1 MQTASPAFSLLPL
14 EDLIDYTPPTVGI
27 EATIWDAIALMN
39 QYQPL
44 AQYILVVESWRVVGS
59 FSWEDVLQVVKSQVD
74 LRSSKITEV
83 MRFPAIKIKYSQ
95 LQDTKSILQLVADQK
110 EPILVEDEKEQLIGS
125 ITPETIT
132 YLLLKDYQSKI
143 TEAEQVSDKKQ
154 KKLYSKNKIKD
165 KKNIEKITDFQQV
178 IESSIEGI
186 VITDIAG
193 NITCLNSSFTKI
205 FNYTSDKLNASG
217 GLSFL
222 WKDPAQYQ
230 ELFATIETGES
241 WHNELEFTNY
251 KGDVL
256 YINVRINAIQNAMGK
271 TIGTFGIYTNI
282 TEKVKR
288 QEALRLK
295 NRAFN
300 ASRNGIA
307 IYDVRL
313 ASKPIVYANP
323 EFERICSDSILD
335 GSESKNYFIKN
346 LNSEIN
352 QLLKSQYNLS
362 SKHCNLTLNNYCR
375 DGRELWSQL
384 SISPV
389 FNRDNRVTHYIC
401 MQTDVTKR
409 KQMEMSLLITQEKLQ
424 YMLFSSTGVIYSS
437 EIHENYAVTFITDN
451 IVEITGFHAEDILCD
466 SNFWISHI
474 HPEDIQLFIAGV
486 AKIFIH
492 EKVSLEYRF
501 LHKNGHY
508 IWIYEQSKLVKD
520 DADNL
525 LEIIGYRIDI
535 SERKQ
540 LEEDLKLALD
550 KEKEVNELKNSFVS
564 MTSHEFRTPLSTILS
579 SAELLENYR
588 NKWDEEKQIKHFNRI
603 KNAVEHMI
611 NLLNDVLFFG
621 KAEAD
626 KLDFN
631 PEKLDLVEY
640 TRQLIEDV
648 QINQDTKK
656 IDQSNKNIQFI
667 TNETKL
673 SGYFDEKILSHIL
686 NNLLSNAIKYS
697 KPNTTVK
704 FTLYSQESQAV
715 FEIQDEGI
723 GIPSEDLPSLF
734 DSFHRCKN
742 VGNIQGTG
750 LGLSIVKK
758 CVEMLQGEINVTSE
772 VGVGTK
778 FIVSIPLKS
787 SC

>member
-1 MQTASPAFSLLPL
+1 MQTALPAFSLLPL
-14 EDLIDYTPPTVGI
+14 EDLIDYTPPTVGV

-59 FSWEDVLQVVKSQVD
+59 FSWEDALQVVKSQVD
-74 LRSSKITEV
+74 LRNSKITEV
-83 MRFPAIKIKYSQ
+83 MRFPAIKIEYSQ
-95 LQDTKSILQLVADQK
+95 LQDTKSILQLIADRK
-110 EPILVEDEKEQLIGS
+110 EPILIEDEKGQLIGY
-125 ITPETIT
+125 ITPETIS
-132 YLLLKDYQSKI
+132 YLLLKDFQFKLA
-143 TEAEQVSDKKQ
+143 EAEQVSNKKQ
-154 KKLYSKNKIKD
+154 NIIYSKNNTANKD
-165 KKNIEKITDFQQV
+165 DLEHLPDLQQAIEN
-178 IESSIEGI
+178 SIEGI
-186 VITDIAG
+186 AVTDIAG
-193 NITCLNSSFTKI
+193 NIICLNSSFTKL
-205 FNYTSDKLNASG
+205 FNYTSEKLNASG

-222 WKDPAQYQ
+222 WKDSTQYQ
-230 ELFATIETGES
+230 EFLSTIETGES
-241 WHNELEFTNY
+241 WHNELEFTNH

-256 YINVRINAIQNAMGK
+256 YIHVGINAIQNAMGQ
-271 TIGTFGIYTNI
+271 TIGTFSIYTNI
-282 TEKVKR
+282 TEEVKV

-295 NRAFN
+295 NKAFN
-300 ASRNGIA
+300 ASKNGIA

-323 EFERICSDSILD
+323 EFERICDDSILN
-335 GSESKNYFIKN
+335 GSEYKNYFIEK

-352 QLLKSQYNLS
+352 KLLKLQYNPS
-362 SKHCNLTLNNYCR
+362 SKHCNLTLSNYCR

-389 FNRDNRVTHYIC
+389 VNRSKRVTHYIC
-401 MQTDVTKR
+401 MQTDITKR
-409 KQMEMSLLITQEKLQ
+409 KQIELSLLITQEKLQ

-437 EIHENYAVTFITDN
+437 EIDEKYTVTFITDN
-451 IVEITGFHAEDILCD
+451 IINITGFQAEDILCD
-466 SNFWISHI
+466 SNFWVNHI
-474 HPEDIQLFIAGV
+474 HPEDRQLFITGV
-486 AKIFIH
+486 AKIFTH
-492 EKVSLEYRF
+492 ERVSIEYRF
-501 LHKNGHY
+501 LHKDGHY
-508 IWIYEQSKLVKD
+508 IWIYEQSKLVTD
-520 DADNL
+520 DADNP

-540 LEEDLKLALD
+540 LEEDLQLALE
-550 KEKEVNELKNSFVS
+550 KEKEVNELKNSFIA

-588 NKWDEEKQIKHFNRI
+588 NKWDEEKQIKHFSRI
-603 KNAVEHMI
+603 KNAVEHMV
-611 NLLNDVLFFG
+611 NLLNNVLFFG

-626 KLDFN
+626 KLDCN
-631 PEKLDLVEY
+631 PEKLDIVEY
-640 TRQLIEDV
+640 SRQLTEDV

-656 IDQSNKNIQFI
+656 IDHSNKNIQFI

-673 SGYFDEKILSHIL
+673 IGYLDEKILSHIL

-697 KPNTTVK
+697 KPGTTVK
-704 FTLYSQESQAV
+704 FTLSSQQKQVV

-758 CVEMLQGEINVTSE
+758 CVEILQGDIKVTSE
-772 VGVGTK
+772 IGVGTK
-778 FIVSIPLKS
+778 FIVSIPLN
-787 SC
+787 SCS